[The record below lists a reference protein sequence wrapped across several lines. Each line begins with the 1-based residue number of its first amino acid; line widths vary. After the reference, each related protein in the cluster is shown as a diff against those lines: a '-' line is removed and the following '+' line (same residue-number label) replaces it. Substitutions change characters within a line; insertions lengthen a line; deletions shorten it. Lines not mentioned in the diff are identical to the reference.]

1 MYPIFILIDTIY
13 NMMRLQDGDVDE
25 DTERPVYAHKVLRTN
40 VITNPFPDIQPRE
53 TIQLLTEEE
62 GTHNKKKSKSKMKAT
77 KDFNLISFGEEAE
90 EEENDLE
97 VVQKTYRNKSKSS
110 HDLLND
116 PKLLSEVGKSQQ
128 LEHNKHELR

>member
-1 MYPIFILIDTIY
+1 
-13 NMMRLQDGDVDE
+13 MRLQDGDVDE

-62 GTHNKKKSKSKMKAT
+62 GTHTKKKSKSKMKAT